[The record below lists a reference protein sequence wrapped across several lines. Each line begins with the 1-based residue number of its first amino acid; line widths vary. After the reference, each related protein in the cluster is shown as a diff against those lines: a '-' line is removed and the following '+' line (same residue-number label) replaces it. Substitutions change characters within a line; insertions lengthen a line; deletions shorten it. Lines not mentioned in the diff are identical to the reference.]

1 MISHACAS
9 ISTEIATAYDTLGE
23 PGLTHSLNE
32 PNCVAVFTNADLLPI
47 LDRVVRNT
55 PSVRLI
61 IYDGK
66 PSESIL
72 SDLKSAR
79 DGLQVLS
86 IDEVRSRGAG
96 KPVDV
101 GRRPSKDDVAC
112 IMYTSG
118 TTGPPKGVVITHSN
132 LIASGMFRLSL
143 RSSLMLMQR

>member
-9 ISTEIATAYDTLGE
+9 ISTQIATAYDTLGE
-23 PGLTHSLNE
+23 SGLTHSLNE
-32 PNCVAVFTNADLLPI
+32 PNCVAVFTNSELLPV
-47 LDRVVRNT
+47 LKRVLANT
-55 PSVRLI
+55 PSVRLV

-79 DGLQVLS
+79 DGVQVMS
-86 IDEVRSRGAG
+86 IDEVRSNGEG
-96 KPVDV
+96 GSVDAE
-101 GRRPSKDDVAC
+101 RRPSKDDVAC

-132 LIASGMFRLSL
+132 LIASGKLGHHFS
-143 RSSLMLMQR
+143 